1 MAQINIDTPF
11 KHCNEC
17 EYLVIE
23 CNDLYANSRKY
34 ERYFYCKYAHICRN
48 AAMMA
53 EKEKE
58 K

>member
-1 MAQINIDTPF
+1 MTKVHIDTPF

-17 EYLVIE
+17 EYMVVEYSVEYKIL
-23 CNDLYANSRKY
+23 
-34 ERYFYCKYAHICRN
+34 YCKYAHICRN
-48 AAMMA
+48 AVTIA